1 MNSQPHMITGAY
13 VDLDGLISFR
23 HRKLKS
29 KTPARSRTRMAGGHR
44 KSRMR
49 GRGMDFAEVRL
60 YQAGDDV
67 RTIDW
72 RVSAR
77 KAKTHTKVFEE
88 ERERPTLILCDQ
100 TQSMFFGST
109 SRLKSVAAAEAS
121 AVLAWHA
128 LNLGNRV
135 GGIVLDNDNINAV
148 RPRRSTRTLVR
159 YLNLICNANQNLH
172 RDSLTNESETRFTNA
187 LIQLKKT
194 AHNGHQI
201 FIVSDFSAPFELWKP
216 HVLALKRHNDVA
228 LILISDPLEAQLPP
242 SNLYAITDGK
252 SRSYLDTSDKN
263 LRQKYADRFRLFEEN
278 LESFCMTY
286 GMHYTKLSTAKS
298 AEDSLAAHL
307 INYSG

>member
-1 MNSQPHMITGAY
+1 
-13 VDLDGLISFR
+13 
-23 HRKLKS
+23 
-29 KTPARSRTRMAGGHR
+29 MAGGHR

-60 YQAGDDV
+60 YQAGDDI

-135 GGIVLDNDNINAV
+135 GGIVLDNNRTSAV
-148 RPRRSTRTLVR
+148 RPRRTTRTLVR
-159 YLNLICNANQNLH
+159 YLNLVSTANQELH
-172 RDSLTNESETRFTNA
+172 RASQANQSERHFTNA
-187 LIQLKKT
+187 LVQLKKI

-201 FIVSDFSAPFELWKP
+201 FIVSDFKTPFELWKP
-216 HVLALKRHNDVA
+216 HILALKRHNDVA
-228 LILISDPLEAQLPP
+228 LILISDPLEASLPP
-242 SNLYAITDGK
+242 SNHYAITDGR
-252 SRSYLDTSDKN
+252 SRSYLDTSN
-263 LRQKYADRFRLFEEN
+263 NALRSRYADRFRMFEEN
-278 LESFCMTY
+278 LKSFCLGY
-286 GMHYTKLSTAKS
+286 GIHFTKLATSES
-298 AEDSLAAHL
+298 AEDSLAGHL

>member
-1 MNSQPHMITGAY
+1 
-13 VDLDGLISFR
+13 
-23 HRKLKS
+23 
-29 KTPARSRTRMAGGHR
+29 
-44 KSRMR
+44 
-49 GRGMDFAEVRL
+49 MDFAEVRL

-67 RTIDW
+67 RAIDW

-88 ERERPTLILCDQ
+88 ERERPTLVLCDQ

-109 SRLKSVAAAEAS
+109 TRLKSVAAAEAA

-135 GGIVLDNDNINAV
+135 GGIVLDNSHISAV

-159 YLNLICNANQNLH
+159 YLNLVSDANQKLNRSTLANH
-172 RDSLTNESETRFTNA
+172 SESHFTNA
-187 LIQLKKT
+187 LVQLKKT

-201 FIVSDFSAPFELWKP
+201 FIVSDFSTPIELWKP

-228 LILISDPLEAQLPP
+228 LILVSDPLEAQLPP
-242 SNLYAITDGK
+242 SNLYAITDGQT
-252 SRSYLDTSDKN
+252 RSFLDTSDKN
-263 LRQKYADRFRLFEEN
+263 LRSRYTDRYRLFEEN
-278 LESFCMTY
+278 LEAFCLSY
-286 GMHYTKLSTAKS
+286 GMHFTKLGTCES
-298 AEDSLAAHL
+298 AEDGLASHL

>member
-1 MNSQPHMITGAY
+1 
-13 VDLDGLISFR
+13 
-23 HRKLKS
+23 
-29 KTPARSRTRMAGGHR
+29 MAGGHR

-100 TQSMFFGST
+100 TQSMFFGSV
-109 SRLKSVAAAEAS
+109 SRLKSVAAAEAA

-135 GGIVLDNDNINAV
+135 GGIVLDNDSISAV

-159 YLNLICNANQNLH
+159 YLNLVSNANQSLH
-172 RDSLTNESETRFTNA
+172 RDSQANHSETHFTNA
-187 LIQLKKT
+187 LLQLKKT

-201 FIVSDFSAPFELWKP
+201 FIVSDFKTPIEYWKP
-216 HVLALKRHNDVA
+216 QVLSLKRHNDVA
-228 LILISDPLEAQLPP
+228 LILVSDPMEASLPP
-242 SNLYAITDGK
+242 ANLYAITDGQ
-252 SRSYLDTSDKN
+252 SRRYLNTGDRN
-263 LRQKYADRFRLFEEN
+263 LRTRYSDRFKVFEEN
-278 LESFCMTY
+278 LESFCLGY
-286 GMHYTKLSTAKS
+286 GMHFTKLVTSES
-298 AEDSLAAHL
+298 AEDSLATHL